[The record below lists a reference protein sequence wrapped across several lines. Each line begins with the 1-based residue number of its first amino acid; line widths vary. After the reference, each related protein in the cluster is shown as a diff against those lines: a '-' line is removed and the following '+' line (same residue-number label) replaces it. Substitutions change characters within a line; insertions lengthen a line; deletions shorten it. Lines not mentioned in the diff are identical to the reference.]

1 MTFFFI
7 GLLSVTNYCRKKTGI
22 VFLQPVVDTLR
33 KDLFDQLVTQ
43 TAYLSLNHQCRIH
56 NIILLTL
63 HKCTMHSNNIFV
75 NATTMIAIV
84 FVVITKTLWTEV
96 LRRLAPNSPPTHVCC
111 RQQVPLLLMMR
122 MLTVEEWSN

>member
-1 MTFFFI
+1 M
-7 GLLSVTNYCRKKTGI
+7 
-22 VFLQPVVDTLR
+22 
-33 KDLFDQLVTQ
+33 
-43 TAYLSLNHQCRIH
+43 
-56 NIILLTL
+56 
-63 HKCTMHSNNIFV
+63 HKCTMYSNSIFV